1 MIQQHALALQSQGIV
16 SQAIQSDAYI
26 DGLLLSFSLHLTAIP
41 PAAAA
46 ASPQSKAAFDRRFE
60 QTWCVPIYLKSN
72 GPFGNSQFGQKFGGL
87 MRASLL
93 NQLQV
98 STQKSN

>member
-1 MIQQHALALQSQGIV
+1 MYIILRGFFKIERYRDPDPVEDIIDDDEDEYTDEDGESP
-16 SQAIQSDAYI
+16 SD
-26 DGLLLSFSLHLTAIP
+26 
-41 PAAAA
+41 
-46 ASPQSKAAFDRRFE
+46 
-60 QTWCVPIYLKSN
+60 LKSN